1 MTVNLLKFTS
11 KCVSDCSSSIYTFQ
25 KLNVLHIYVYT
36 EFRIKYI
43 RSQVKYFT
51 ELVYTPLS
59 PSDSAALQ
67 TCGRCSNS
75 LNRFPT
81 KAI

>member
-1 MTVNLLKFTS
+1 MY
-11 KCVSDCSSSIYTFQ
+11 I
-25 KLNVLHIYVYT
+25 
-36 EFRIKYI
+36 FRIKNI

-67 TCGRCSNS
+67 TCGRFSNS

-81 KAI
+81 KAKFNIQISYFYK